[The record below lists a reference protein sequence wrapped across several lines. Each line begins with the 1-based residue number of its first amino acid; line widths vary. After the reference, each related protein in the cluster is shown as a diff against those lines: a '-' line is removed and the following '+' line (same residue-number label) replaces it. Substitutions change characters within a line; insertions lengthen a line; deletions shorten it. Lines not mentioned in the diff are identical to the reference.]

1 MARELDSNKEADLLI
16 TALFLTCE
24 RKGHRFVVEEN
35 CGGGKAE
42 RDGEAEALFRLSAI
56 LLILR

>member
-35 CGGGKAE
+35 C
-42 RDGEAEALFRLSAI
+42 
-56 LLILR
+56 